1 MIRALFLSGFL
12 SISNSTRAQQY
23 IITTLAGGAP
33 PVTPGPAATTAI
45 GDPPRVAVD
54 SAGNAYFG
62 SLHSIFRVDR
72 SGTLTRIAGTARAG
86 NSGDGGLATNAQ
98 LLYPDG

>member
-1 MIRALFLSGFL
+1 M
-12 SISNSTRAQQY
+12 
-23 IITTLAGGAP
+23 
-33 PVTPGPAATTAI
+33 AI

-72 SGTLTRIAGTARAG
+72 SGTLTRIAGTGRAG
-86 NSGDGGLATNAQ
+86 NSGDGG
-98 LLYPDG
+98 PGH